1 MNPIGR
7 AGFVVATIGCVVL
20 ALLLLSNASIYLDLA
35 DRGTYFSTRPGKS
48 EMSMTAIVVS
58 IGVAGVIWTWFLAR
72 RFLALEIRRWLALLP
87 VIACVLGLTVLF
99 VTLDWSM
106 DQWRSEVPDSVTRHP
121 IDSPERR
128 EAFEEWQAD
137 LRSEAEIQPYLAV
150 FSAILTLAGAILAV
164 FWFARGLRRDPIP
177 VEEHFS

>member
-1 MNPIGR
+1 MTPVGR
-7 AGFVVATIGCVVL
+7 AGFVVATIGCAVL

-35 DRGTYFSTRPGKS
+35 DSGDPFSARPGKF
-48 EMSMTAIVVS
+48 EMSMVAIVVS
-58 IGVAGVIWTWFLAR
+58 IGVAGLLWTWFLAR

-87 VIACVLGLTVLF
+87 VAACMLGLTVLF
-99 VTLDWSM
+99 TTLDEAM
-106 DQWRSEVPDSVTRHP
+106 EEWRGEVPESVTRHP
-121 IDSPERR
+121 LDSPERR
-128 EAFEEWQAD
+128 EAFDEWQAGLKRD
-137 LRSEAEIQPYLAV
+137 ARIRPYLGV